1 MRRFFV
7 TSNVRPRTAW
17 RPSYWAPRP
26 PCMDSWEVAACV
38 QCLACEIYDGERK
51 LRRTARIAARTI
63 AELRSVESTRE
74 SSSPVSAEVSQ
85 LRSQVETLRRSR
97 DAALAAAE
105 RSGGE
110 AAVLREALRAM
121 KLELE
126 GVRPLLAQ
134 ACAPIT
140 RRE

>member
-1 MRRFFV
+1 MRPVSRLRDLRWRAQASAHRPNRSAHYSRAAIGGV
-7 TSNVRPRTAW
+7 NSRVVVVGVRRG
-17 RPSYWAPRP
+17 
-26 PCMDSWEVAACV
+26 VAAAV
-38 QCLACEIYDGERK
+38 AGG
-51 LRRTARIAARTI
+51 
-63 AELRSVESTRE
+63 
-74 SSSPVSAEVSQ
+74 
-85 LRSQVETLRRSR
+85 

-126 GVRPLLAQ
+126 GVQSLLAQ
-134 ACAPIT
+134 ACAPNT